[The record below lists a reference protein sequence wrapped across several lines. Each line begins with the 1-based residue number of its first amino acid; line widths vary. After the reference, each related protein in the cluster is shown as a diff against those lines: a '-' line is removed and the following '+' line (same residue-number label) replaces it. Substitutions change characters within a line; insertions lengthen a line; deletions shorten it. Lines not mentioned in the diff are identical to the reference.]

1 MVVEEERCLPS
12 GLSGSTDAGTAKRQ
26 ADSRRWGGFVANYL
40 TACLLLYVCRASGGS
55 QRVVSIDVEPIVWV
69 DVEVVWSNR
78 AGFKNGKARD
88 ASAH

>member
-1 MVVEEERCLPS
+1 VFALWIKWVNRC
-12 GLSGSTDAGTAKRQ
+12 GHCQATGRQ
-26 ADSRRWGGFVANYL
+26 PQVGGFVANYL
-40 TACLLLYVCRASGGS
+40 TACLLLYVCRASGGA